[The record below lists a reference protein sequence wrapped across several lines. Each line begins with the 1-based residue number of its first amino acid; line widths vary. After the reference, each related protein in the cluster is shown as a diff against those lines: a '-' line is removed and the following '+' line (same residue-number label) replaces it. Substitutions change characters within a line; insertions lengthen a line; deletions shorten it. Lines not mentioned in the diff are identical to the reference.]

1 MIILICLLF
10 QFTEPPEWAQKAVW
24 YQIFVERFHNGDP
37 TNDPTLETI
46 KGSWPHVQP
55 DGWKVTPWT
64 HDWYEQEDWAKEAD
78 LDFYTSVQLR
88 RYGGDLNGVIQKLPY
103 LADLGITAIYFNPL
117 NDAPSLHKFDARHY
131 HHIDVNF
138 GSDPEG
144 DLAAIATEDPADPS
158 TWVWTMADLEFL
170 DLIEKAHRLGIR
182 VILDVSWNHTGMTFW
197 AWKDILEKGK
207 DSEFANW
214 YDIDSFDPLTYTGW
228 AGVRELPEF
237 NQESGNLPDE
247 VKEHIFAVT
256 RRWMDPMGNGDLSY
270 GLDGFRLDVA
280 ELVPMTFWREYRTF
294 VRSINP
300 DAYLVGEVWWEH
312 WPYTMFD
319 PAPWLQGDVFDA
331 VMNYRWYKPSR
342 SFFADAQPR
351 VLTASDYVSHLDSVA
366 RNIPIANQRAMM
378 NLTASHDSERFST
391 SIQNADLPYKYRMS
405 PRETRA
411 MRIDKPDAWT
421 RQLQELILIHQF
433 TYIGAPHIWNGD
445 ELGMWGADDPDM
457 RKPIIW
463 PELDFT
469 PESTHPLGL
478 PRARN
483 EVEADMSLHSFY
495 KTLIGIRRANSA
507 LTDGSIRYLT
517 TGSDQRALAF
527 VRETDGNTVLVVFN
541 NALSMATLNVKGA
554 PDGTYEDAIDGT
566 PFQNS
571 NGLMRIDIE
580 AKRARILIRQP

>member
-1 MIILICLLF
+1 MVILIALFF
-10 QFTEPPEWAQKAVW
+10 QFSEPPDWAQQAVW

-46 KGSWPHVQP
+46 QGSWPHVQP
-55 DGWKVTPWT
+55 EGWGITPWT
-64 HDWYEQEDWAKEAD
+64 HDWYEQEVWAKEAN

-88 RYGGDLNGVIQKLPY
+88 RYGGDLTGVIKKLPY
-103 LADLGITAIYFNPL
+103 LADLGITAIYLNPL
-117 NDAPSLHKFDARHY
+117 NDAPSLHKYDARHY

-144 DLAAIATEDPADPS
+144 DMAAMATEDPSDPS

-197 AWKDILEKGK
+197 AWKDVVEKGK
-207 DSEFANW
+207 DSEFAHW
-214 YDIDSFDPLTYTGW
+214 YNIDSFDPLTYTGW
-228 AGVRELPEF
+228 AGVPELPEF
-237 NQESGNLPDE
+237 DKSSGNLPDD
-247 VKEHIFAVT
+247 VKAHIFAVT
-256 RRWMDPMGNGDLSY
+256 RRWMDPMGNGDLAY
-270 GLDGFRLDVA
+270 GVDGFRLDVA
-280 ELVPMTFWREYRTF
+280 ELVPKSFWREYRTF

-312 WPYTMFD
+312 WPESMLD

-342 SFFADAQPR
+342 SFFGDAHPR
-351 VLTASDYVSHLDSVA
+351 IFTTSEYVSHLDSVA
-366 RNIPIANQRAMM
+366 RNIPMANRRALM
-378 NLTASHDSERFST
+378 NLTASHDSERFGT
-391 SIQNADLPYKYRMS
+391 SILNSNLPYKYRMS
-405 PRETRA
+405 PRETRT

-483 EVEADMSLHSFY
+483 EVVADMSLLSFY
-495 KTLIGIRRANSA
+495 KILIGIRRENPA
-507 LTDGSIRYLT
+507 LTKGALRYLI
-517 TGSDQRALAF
+517 TGSDQQALAF
-527 VRETDGNTVLVVFN
+527 VRETDTNTVLVVFN
-541 NALSMATLNVKGA
+541 NALSETTLNVKGA
-554 PDGTYEDAIDGT
+554 PDGIYEDAIDGT
-566 PFQNS
+566 PFQIS
-571 NGLMRIDIE
+571 DGSLDIRLG
-580 AKRARILIRQP
+580 AKRARILIRKP